1 MASSNVE
8 PTSKYVIY
16 LLRHGESV
24 GNAEDLHQ
32 GHYDFPLTET
42 GRAQVRALA
51 QRWQSQAVTFD
62 RMVSSPLLRASQSA
76 EILAESLGLSIEYDP
91 LWMERDNGRLAGLS
105 FAEGVQRYPPPAF
118 IHPYLPIGE
127 TGESN
132 WMLYLRAGQAVQSLI
147 ARPPGCYLVVS
158 HGAILNM
165 VLYAMLGI
173 VPQANFQGARFRF
186 LNTSYAVLHYTPA
199 AHKWLLERLND
210 RSHWEGGDSEE

>member
-1 MASSNVE
+1 MVTSNAE
-8 PTSKYVIY
+8 SNSTYIIY

-24 GNAEDLHQ
+24 GNAEDIHQ
-32 GHYDFPLTET
+32 GQSDFPLTET

-51 QRWQSQAVTFD
+51 QRWQRQAVAFD
-62 RMVSSPLLRASQSA
+62 QMISSPLLRASQSA
-76 EILAESLGLSIEYDP
+76 EILAECLGLPIEYDP
-91 LWMERDNGRLAGLS
+91 VWMERDNGRLAGLS
-105 FAEGVQRYPPPAF
+105 FAEGIERYPPPDF

-132 WMLYLRAGQAVQSLI
+132 WTLYLRAGRAVHSLLV
-147 ARPPGCYLVVS
+147 RPPGRYLVVS

-173 VPQANFQGARFRF
+173 FPQANFQGARFRF
-186 LNTSYAVLHYTPA
+186 QNAAFAVLHYTPA

-210 RSHWEGGDSEE
+210 RAHWEAEDSDD